1 MFKVLSKIG
10 LKRRD
15 WASWALFDWAHS
27 SFITSIVTAIMPVFF
42 NQYATH
48 GTGEGFGLAAWS
60 YITAACLAI
69 IAILAPWLGAVA
81 DVKGWNKRF
90 LIFFSAQGCIGTLGL
105 CFIQQGGWQYA
116 AAVFVVAMV
125 GYGMSLVFANAL
137 LPHLAEKHEINEL
150 STKAWAVGYYGGG
163 LLFLLHVTFMSVAK
177 GYGLLPEDVAIR
189 IVFAS
194 VALWWGFFMLPL
206 VWYVEEPEV
215 AKPKGSQPMGAE
227 PAGTD
232 SFARLSVQSLSRLR
246 NTLGEIGNYKNLFL
260 FLCAYWL
267 YSDGIGTI
275 MKMSTIYGDQMGI
288 GTSHL
293 MGTVLMIQF
302 IGGPSTILFGK
313 WSKKIGTRTAIEI
326 TLGGYIIICLI
337 GYFMTAA
344 WHFWLLG
351 LVFACIQGPAL
362 SLSRAVFASMVP
374 EGKSSE
380 FFGFFSLSER
390 FAGIAGPLLFG
401 VIGQFLG
408 EPKYS
413 ILFLIVFF
421 VLGWV
426 MLRRVKLDI

>member
-1 MFKVLSKIG
+1 MFNWMFILLGRIG

-27 SFITSIVTAIMPVFF
+27 AFITSIVTAIMPVFF
-42 NQYATH
+42 NQYATF
-48 GTGEGFGLAAWS
+48 GTSEGFGVVAWS
-60 YITAACLAI
+60 YITAICLGI
-69 IAILAPWLGAVA
+69 IAILAPWLGAIA

-90 LIFFSAQGCIGTLGL
+90 LIFFSMQGCLGTLGL
-105 CFIQQGGWQYA
+105 CFIQKGNWKYA
-116 AAVFVVAMV
+116 AVVFVIAMV

-137 LPHLAEKHEINEL
+137 LPYLAKKHEINEL

-163 LLFLLHVTFMSVAK
+163 TLFLAHVTLMAIAQNNAW
-177 GYGLLPEDVAIR
+177 LAEDFAIR
-189 IVFAS
+189 IIFAS

-206 VWYVEEPEV
+206 VWYVDEPV
-215 AKPKGSQPMGAE
+215 SQHKPTAKE
-227 PAGTD
+227 
-232 SFARLSVQSLSRLR
+232 SFARLSVRSFFR
-246 NTLGEIGNYKNLFL
+246 LGETLREISSYKNLFL
-260 FLCAYWL
+260 FLCAFWL

-275 MKMSTIYGDQMGI
+275 MKMATIYGDQMGI
-288 GTSHL
+288 GTAHL

-302 IGGPSTILFGK
+302 IGGPATILFGK

-326 TLGGYIIICLI
+326 TLAGYIVICFI
-337 GYFMTAA
+337 GYVMTEA

-351 LVFACIQGPAL
+351 IIFACIQGPAL

-374 EGKSSE
+374 REKNSE

-401 VIGQFLG
+401 VVGQFLG
-408 EPKYS
+408 DSKYS

-421 VLGWV
+421 VFGWV
-426 MLRRVKLDI
+426 ILRRVKIDI